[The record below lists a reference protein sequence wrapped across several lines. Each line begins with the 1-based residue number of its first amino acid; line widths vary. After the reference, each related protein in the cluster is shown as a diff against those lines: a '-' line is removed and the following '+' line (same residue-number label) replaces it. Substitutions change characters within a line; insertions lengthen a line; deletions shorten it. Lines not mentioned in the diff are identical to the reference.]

1 MEKIICYFGL
11 QRKENQLLE
20 TFINGNLIFFV
31 FSQRKNADSE
41 IFILSDNS
49 RLKKKQE

>member
-11 QRKENQLLE
+11 QRKENQLLG

-31 FSQRKNADSE
+31 FSQRKNADLE